1 MDGNLYYQFALLIFK
16 RETMK
21 KRIVISFVLL
31 IILTAC
37 SAKSNSIFAD
47 NTCIAPCWYDIY
59 PGSTTDE
66 QSLVLL
72 NNNERIAVPV
82 EKIEY
87 SEDDGKIN
95 KLRFYFKNNLTF
107 VGEINYQ
114 RGVVNYINLYSEN
127 WSIEN
132 IISFF
137 GEPDYYFS
145 NFQRYESTYRTVF
158 LFYPDLGTIIVALPN
173 DFNSQNDNSI
183 ISNNTKVVNIVSF
196 STNDFSTSSISFYFG
211 DFGGK
216 LTNILKENVHP
227 WAGVGE
233 LQTVKFP

>member
-1 MDGNLYYQFALLIFK
+1 
-16 RETMK
+16 MK